1 MASRKKIRLPKR
13 RRNSGSSMRCVVRI
27 TDDAYDALA
36 EVVSRSGLSFTRACS
51 EVLIQAV
58 KTGMIEYIEEED
70 EDGEGDEE

>member
-36 EVVSRSGLSFTRACS
+36 EVVSRSGLSFTRAFS

-70 EDGEGDEE
+70 EDEEGDEE